1 MQNTVDWKQPKSNQ
15 IKNNF
20 YLRKRT
26 IILFNIAES
35 VPRTRLSFTI
45 RDLNRAEAEY
55 MGITFLVEEGP
66 EMSIAAEHLPLPRR

>member
-15 IKNNF
+15 IKNNV

-26 IILFNIAES
+26 INLFNIAES

-55 MGITFLVEEGP
+55 MGITFLVEEEP
-66 EMSIAAEHLPLPRR
+66 EMSIAAEHLPLPHR